1 MFNSLTISCVNATN
15 FNADIEIA
23 LDDNDSTEPSIFLG
37 KITVNPWK
45 TAMSSL
51 ILERT
56 YSSTVTMF
64 VKSTRNAISYP
75 TITNNVLFLSKTT

>member
-1 MFNSLTISCVNATN
+1 MFNSLTVSCNNATN

-23 LDDNDSTEPSIFLG
+23 LGNNDDTEPSIFLR
-37 KITVNPWK
+37 KFNVSPWK
-45 TAMSSL
+45 FAFTSL

-56 YSSTVTMF
+56 YDSTVTMF